1 MHLADTER
9 VPTAVDVLQS
19 AAFGANPGLWPLPSA
34 HDPTS
39 TWLRAIALGGQG
51 RYALGRAELD
61 TLENARPAGHTVL
74 SLAGSTRASW
84 SRQIGDHRTAERF
97 DGLAI
102 ALVGVTGGVEC
113 PLLVEARCDAL
124 TGLAADALG
133 SGRFALSSAFLD
145 RCGRTLAQYP
155 SWDLWR
161 PQLRL
166 RWVMAELAMFSGD
179 GPAAVRHALDA
190 RERATDI
197 VSLRHRV
204 KTDLIVAA
212 AYSSVGDLDGARAL
226 AYSVL
231 DACSEL
237 GLLPLRWASAMLAHG
252 IGEGGAAEKVVAES
266 AALLGRRGGD
276 VIAV

>member
-39 TWLRAIALGGQG
+39 MWLRAIALGGQG

-61 TLENARPAGHTVL
+61 TLENTLPAGRTVL

-145 RCGRTLAQYP
+145 RCSSTLAQYP

-204 KTDLIVAA
+204 KTDLVAAA

-231 DACSEL
+231 DACSEI
-237 GLLPLRWASAMLAHG
+237 GLLPLRWASAMLAYG
-252 IGEGGAAEKVVAES
+252 IGEGSAAEKVVAES

>member
-1 MHLADTER
+1 MHLADTEP
-9 VPTAVDVLQS
+9 VSTAVDVLQS

-34 HDPTS
+34 GDPTS

-61 TLENARPAGHTVL
+61 SLENTLPAGRILL

-97 DGLAI
+97 DGLAL
-102 ALVGVTGGVEC
+102 ALVGATGGVDC

-133 SGRFALSSAFLD
+133 SGRFALSSALLD
-145 RCGRTLAQYP
+145 RCRRTLAQYP

-166 RWVMAELAMFSGD
+166 RWVLAELAMFSGD

-197 VSLRHRV
+197 LSLRHRV
-204 KTDLIVAA
+204 KSELIVAA
-212 AYSSVGDLDGARAL
+212 SYSSVGDLDGARAL
-226 AYSVL
+226 ASSVL

-237 GLLPLRWASAMLAHG
+237 ELLPLRWASAMLAHG
-252 IGEGGAAEKVVAES
+252 IGGGSTAEKVVAES